1 MTGFRELCGQLSDYK
16 LLYNL
21 HVQLEHPPPTVVR
34 KCIAEGGTDVLLFQS
49 NFSMLNMFKFNS

>member
-1 MTGFRELCGQLSDYK
+1 MDAVNFTSDYK

-34 KCIAEGGTDVLLFQS
+34 KCIAEGGNRRFT
-49 NFSMLNMFKFNS
+49 FSVSFIYAKY